1 MALMPQGRR
10 QQYSALAVVL
20 FVVGFYL
27 FWVYLYT
34 PGVEDLAVEQ
44 ERLERLET
52 SNRNAQITAA
62 RGGQNLEDQTALYER
77 HVRALEQLVPASEE
91 VSELLR
97 TLTTQSRSMA
107 VDVNLI
113 EPQPNQPGEFYT
125 KEIYQL
131 RVIGEYHDVGR
142 FLTTV
147 ASLPRIITPVDL
159 QLLPLRENEN
169 TQRLLEFESPVQ
181 ATFRIETYT
190 LPPDA
195 EPQAAVG
202 EGAQG

>member
-10 QQYSALAVVL
+10 QQYSALAVILLVG
-20 FVVGFYL
+20 GFYV
-27 FWVYLYT
+27 FWTYLYT
-34 PGVEDLAVEQ
+34 PSVEDLAVQQ
-44 ERLERLET
+44 ERLERLEA

-97 TLTTQSRSMA
+97 TLTTQSRSLG

-159 QLLPLRENEN
+159 QLVPLQPNEY
-169 TQRLLEFESPVQ
+169 TERLLQFESPVQ

-190 LPPDA
+190 LPPDV
-195 EPQAAVG
+195 EPQAQVG